1 MVTTRRQT
9 RSNGGED
16 SSIIEA
22 SSPAP
27 IAPAVSR
34 RQRKLPVRGKAA
46 AAAASDDD
54 ASSSNLESSIVI
66 ELRAKTDS
74 DEEGVAEVADEEEAD
89 TTITGAEQPAP
100 EPEIEEPSSQVKPA
114 RTFIGKKITFGDDD
128 DVVEVVGELEDAT
141 AEKLTIA
148 PTISEPS
155 DDGSDSDDAPE
166 AVSTSKTA
174 AQAIKS
180 AKAANKAIAEQAKA
194 QKRKRQERSVRLQ
207 EQATSRKAAAAAV
220 ASAAT
225 PQKPTSPSEDA
236 SMPDADEDDD
246 DMTPRTQLHLE
257 SAAAFSAARK
267 RSAAPTPSSK
277 PSSLPA
283 LLPDEF
289 LNSDSEGEDD
299 EAAANAADD
308 AAGRPRKARK
318 LATADRAITKDA
330 RRAAAPAPD
339 RQVGS
344 TIYRAAARKRDERLA
359 PRSSKHSANLKRD
372 LLVRGRTAVKA
383 NKGFFV

>member
-27 IAPAVSR
+27 IAPAVPR

-46 AAAASDDD
+46 TSAAAASDDD

-74 DEEGVAEVADEEEAD
+74 DEEGVAEVADDEEAD

-114 RTFIGKKITFGDDD
+114 TTFVGKKITFGDDD

-180 AKAANKAIAEQAKA
+180 AKAANKAIAE
-194 QKRKRQERSVRLQ
+194 
-207 EQATSRKAAAAAV
+207 
-220 ASAAT
+220 
-225 PQKPTSPSEDA
+225 
-236 SMPDADEDDD
+236 
-246 DMTPRTQLHLE
+246 
-257 SAAAFSAARK
+257 
-267 RSAAPTPSSK
+267 
-277 PSSLPA
+277 
-283 LLPDEF
+283 
-289 LNSDSEGEDD
+289 
-299 EAAANAADD
+299 
-308 AAGRPRKARK
+308 
-318 LATADRAITKDA
+318 
-330 RRAAAPAPD
+330 
-339 RQVGS
+339 
-344 TIYRAAARKRDERLA
+344 
-359 PRSSKHSANLKRD
+359 
-372 LLVRGRTAVKA
+372 
-383 NKGFFV
+383 